1 MGLAL
6 LIHFYCGLFVVGFG
20 LVGWFVFVGF
30 GFFSSECLFH
40 HVIMEGSINNVIEAT
55 LLDLKHLIP

>member
-1 MGLAL
+1 MGCL
-6 LIHFYCGLFVVGFG
+6 LWVLVWLVG
-20 LVGWFVFVGF
+20 LVVFVGF
-30 GFFSSECLFH
+30 VFFSSECLFH